1 VGSNGTINFVNAA
14 LTTSGTFSTATT
26 GDFVDGI
33 AFDPTGN
40 FLFLSNRSP
49 SFRLTILDRCGGL
62 VQHAPMSSEPDGIS
76 FHAVTPKFVVT
87 SNANGTMTRFDFPGD
102 DFTRPPVQSVFASGG
117 SRGDLAQVG
126 PDSCMYLTQYRTR
139 YDNGTVAGQDSLV
152 RICPGFATPTP
163 APENTTAGCS
173 VLSGSVRMSRRGAVG
188 VRVACRVAAKGT
200 LRLEFAG
207 SHKRAKKK
215 HRTLTLGRKAFS
227 LKAGRSTLTL
237 RLTRTGRR
245 LVVRRKRVRARAT
258 ITLEGVANAS
268 TTSGV
273 LTIKARAKRN
283 RPR

>member
-1 VGSNGTINFVNAA
+1 VPIGCH
-14 LTTSGTFSTATT
+14 
-26 GDFVDGI
+26 D
-33 AFDPTGN
+33 
-40 FLFLSNRSP
+40 
-49 SFRLTILDRCGGL
+49 
-62 VQHAPMSSEPDGIS
+62 
-76 FHAVTPKFVVT
+76 
-87 SNANGTMTRFDFPGD
+87 
-102 DFTRPPVQSVFASGG
+102 AS
-117 SRGDLAQVG
+117 
-126 PDSCMYLTQYRTR
+126 
-139 YDNGTVAGQDSLV
+139 
-152 RICPGFATPTP
+152 
-163 APENTTAGCS
+163 
-173 VLSGSVRMSRRGAVG
+173 RGAVG
-188 VRVACRVAAKGT
+188 VRLACLVAAKGT
-200 LRLEFAG
+200 LRLECAG